1 MKVELVIR
9 KVFLSKD
16 RIRSIFLKP
25 YLIFALV
32 SLVLVAIW
40 FRGGNAMGGGEMGSP
55 FYNLNRMFEMTA
67 MAWSDRSLGADYG
80 LSAGG
85 APYYKLFSVF
95 QNIGVPGFL
104 LQAIFFFICT
114 MLGLLSMYA
123 LTRELFPDRKKI
135 VYFSAAI
142 FYLVNPY
149 ALVNVWNRFLPNPM
163 LFYAFLPLG
172 LWLYIRG
179 LKKRK
184 YSFAVLNMTL
194 TAVFSFAFA
203 GPSQTLMFWGL
214 LFLISIYYFV
224 FFEKDRFVIIYFF
237 LNILLWFIFN
247 FFWVSHQL
255 YFKLSPSFK
264 EASTF
269 FFTESGNLGTFNA
282 LSKVLGQ
289 ISNLLIFQHGTF
301 FRESVNF
308 PYAWPLI
315 YRNPI
320 FLLMQWVAAISV
332 LVISIRKRKEP
343 WVAFLLSLFFLGV
356 FVAKGNSAPL
366 GEILNFLFKKVS
378 FLEFF
383 RNPFEKTALLLPLSF
398 SPLFGLSVQESLLW
412 LKRKWN
418 HLYLLGAIGIFG
430 YLILFLGFPYWTGL
444 VLTSSNSPANNPKIG
459 YQVQVPE
466 YYRQADK
473 WFSSQE
479 GLFRFVS
486 FPLGGEGIFYN
497 WPTGYVG
504 VEQSGILF
512 STPSISYNTTIPFY
526 HQIAGKLERLFM
538 IYKDFYKAA
547 SLLNARYILFRPD
560 FDYKLSGMRNP
571 DTIANILDKRMV
583 DVKNGLK
590 LAAVFAPLKIYELS
604 QNLQSR
610 KIYPAA
616 KIVLTD
622 KNGDY
627 EDIFMSNFD
636 NGDVLLNTADSG
648 ILEKGS
654 LSGNVSASIIHNLA
668 FYEIDPSNF
677 PKYTEAPDIF
687 PYVRRLPG
695 DKIFPLVLL
704 KEKIGLLF
712 KTDPQVRT
720 REEITLLGKRLMEV
734 KKLTDSGKT
743 SLAREGLLRYL
754 NKLPAVMESIDGLA
768 EFKLSTEQVWR
779 QNDLF
784 DTFSSHLYILRQ
796 LETGQLNEDGFV
808 TEIIKK
814 FKRTVNDYKILPYW
828 DFIETEASRQGGKR
842 VVFQFE
848 IGTDGKY
855 RLVFP
860 KTLLFPQVF
869 EINKKMEVQVD
880 DRLYLVDPL
889 IRDNYLELGEFQLTS
904 GVHEISFG
912 VPPSQNLV
920 NIADLSLDTQNNN
933 LVEIPIDNFDPF
945 LRYEIGF
952 DYFIH
957 YGDGLNIV
965 YTLST
970 DTPDPKTGKMR
981 YFYSRKLDQD
991 EYSNLEQSFS
1001 FVTGPN
1007 YFANAAVLKLWV
1019 GPWNNCLKLFQGKFS
1034 SKCKELDIYHT
1045 FDRPSRIT
1053 VRNLQAYAKFPAE
1066 ARLVRENNLEVV
1078 TNLPVVEFE
1087 RINSTKY
1094 HTKIVGAQKPFLLVF
1109 SELYNAGWKAYLVSK
1124 DEKVNEWPLF
1134 QSWRRNQILDKN
1146 HLLVNGYANAWWV
1159 NKTGNFD
1166 VVLEYAP
1173 QRLLYVGYAVSGASI
1188 AVGVGYLLYRL
1199 VRRKLL

>member
-1 MKVELVIR
+1 MVNDFYR
-9 KVFLSKD
+9 KFKALLLSPL
-16 RIRSIFLKP
+16 FV
-25 YLIFALV
+25 FALV
-32 SLVLVAIW
+32 TLTLVFFW
-40 FRGGNAMGGGEMGSP
+40 FRGGSSLGGGEIGSP
-55 FYNLNRMFEMTA
+55 YYNIGKMFDISA
-67 MAWSDRSLGADYG
+67 YAWSGILLGMASG
-80 LSAGG
+80 LTAAA
-85 APYYKLFSVF
+85 APLYWFF
-95 QNIGVPGFL
+95 TQMQNIGTPGFL
-104 LQAIFFFICT
+104 IQATFFFICL
-114 MLGLLSMYA
+114 MLGFLSMYA
-123 LTRELFPDRKKI
+123 LTRELFPNRKRI

-149 ALVNVWNRFLPNPM
+149 ALVNVWNRFLQNPM
-163 LFYAFLPLG
+163 LFYVFLPLG
-172 LWLYIRG
+172 LWLYICG

-184 YSFAVLNMTL
+184 YSFAVLNMGL

-224 FFEKDRFVIIYFF
+224 FFEKDRFVARYFF

-247 FFWVSHQL
+247 FFWFSQQL
-255 YFKLSPSFK
+255 YFRLSPSFK
-264 EASTF
+264 EVSTV

-282 LSKVLGQ
+282 LSRVLGQ

-301 FRESVNF
+301 FRESVDY

-315 YRNPI
+315 YRNPV
-320 FLLMQWVAAISV
+320 FLLMQWTVAISV

-343 WVAFLLSLFFLGV
+343 WVAFLLSLFFLGI
-356 FVAKGNSAPL
+356 FAAKGNSAPL
-366 GEILNFLFKKVS
+366 GEIFDFLFKKVS

-398 SPLFGLSVQESLLW
+398 SPLFGIFVQESLLW
-412 LKRKWN
+412 LKRKWKS
-418 HLYLLGAIGIFG
+418 LYLLGAIGIFG

-444 VLTSSNSPANNPKIG
+444 VFTSYNPPANDPKIG
-459 YQVQVPE
+459 YQVEVPD
-466 YYRQADK
+466 YYKKADDYLSK
-473 WFSSQE
+473 KE
-479 GLFRFVS
+479 GIFRFIT
-486 FPLGGEGIFYN
+486 FPLGGEGIFYK
-497 WPTGYVG
+497 WPKGYAG
-504 VEQSGILF
+504 VEQSTILF

-526 HQIAGKLERLFM
+526 HRIAGKLERLFM
-538 IYKDFYKAA
+538 IYKDFYKLAN
-547 SLLNARYILFRPD
+547 LLNARYILFRPD

-571 DTIANILDKRMV
+571 DTISDILSKKTLEAKSD
-583 DVKNGLK
+583 LK
-590 LAAVFAPLKIYELS
+590 LAAEFAPLKIYEIGQYPTS
-604 QNLQSR
+604 Q

-616 KIVLTD
+616 NIVLTG
-622 KNGDY
+622 KERDY
-627 EDIFMSNFD
+627 EDVFMTSFN
-636 NGDVLLNTADSG
+636 NGDILLKRTDFG
-648 ILEKGS
+648 ILEKSG
-654 LSGNVSASIIHNLA
+654 LSERVSASIIHNLA
-668 FYEIDPSNF
+668 FYEIDPANF

-704 KEKIGLLF
+704 KEKIGSLS
-712 KTDPQVRT
+712 KTNPQVRT
-720 REEITLLGKRLMEV
+720 KEEITLLGKRLMEV
-734 KKLTDSGKT
+734 KKLVDSGKT
-743 SLAREGLLRYL
+743 SLAKESLLRYM
-754 NKLPAVMESIDGLA
+754 NKLPAVMESIDKLA
-768 EFKLSTEQVWR
+768 EFKLSTGQVWR
-779 QNDLF
+779 QDDMFN
-784 DTFSSHLYILRQ
+784 TFSSHLHILRQ
-796 LETGQLNEDGFV
+796 LETGQLNENGFV
-808 TEIIKK
+808 TEAIKK

-860 KTLLFPQVF
+860 KTLSFPQVF

-1019 GPWNNCLKLFQGKFS
+1019 GPWNNCLKLFQEKFS
-1034 SKCKELDIYHT
+1034 SKCKKLDIYHT
-1045 FDRPSRIT
+1045 FDRPTRIT
-1053 VRNLQAYAKFPAE
+1053 VRDLQAYAKFPAE

-1094 HTKIVGAQKPFLLVF
+1094 HTKIIGAQKPFLLVF
-1109 SELYNAGWKAYLVSK
+1109 SELYDAGWKAYLVSK

-1188 AVGVGYLLYRL
+1188 AVGVGYLLYKL
-1199 VRRKLL
+1199 VKRRFS